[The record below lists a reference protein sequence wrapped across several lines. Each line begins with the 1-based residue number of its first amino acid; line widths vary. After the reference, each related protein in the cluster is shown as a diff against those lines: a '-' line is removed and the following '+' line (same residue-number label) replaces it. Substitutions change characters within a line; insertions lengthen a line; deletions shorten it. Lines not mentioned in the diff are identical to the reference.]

1 MVRTLARSSEKSS
14 AEGSVTRGQQRLL
27 RTWMSG
33 LNALTH
39 APSPTRTAAFL
50 GRPLLLQLL
59 RGTLPPRV
67 EAFQQGYLRGI
78 LASMGHEHL
87 APADLR
93 LTGWVEEEVRPRLA
107 DRQLPSPQQMA
118 FLLDRIFSST
128 EEQRL
133 EGTFELGCLLGL
145 LWRLIH
151 LPDNTQASVEAL
163 SVLAAKIQALDA
175 QPPVRLNPGA
185 RVVDLC
191 GSGKRRIQ
199 IPSISTTASILAAY
213 LAREEGLP
221 VAVSKSCSGGTSRP
235 TGSADS
241 LEVLLGRPVSTSIPE
256 NQSLSA
262 RLGLSFW
269 RCEQYMAHFAHWYHG
284 TTFAPTALSV
294 CAPAVLASP
303 VVRQRIIYGLT
314 AGPLEVCARVL
325 SRIYPEAEV
334 LVVSGRSADGAPL
347 LDEVSPWGPTEWVSA
362 RAGTLEQGTWSF
374 EHVGLPLSPLY
385 EAGAIPLQ
393 QFLAGDAPSDF
404 QDMASIEAALIL
416 GDGDLRHLDA
426 QRVARVR
433 ATLGT
438 SGLQAFIAE
447 MRAATLAA

>member
-1 MVRTLARSSEKSS
+1 MARTIALTSEKTP
-14 AEGSVTRGQQRLL
+14 AVGSVTREQQRLL

-33 LNALTH
+33 LNALTD
-39 APSPTRTAAFL
+39 ARSPTQTAAFL

-67 EAFQQGYLRGI
+67 EAFQRGYLRGI

-93 LTGWVEEEVRPRLA
+93 VSGWVEEELRPRLTA
-107 DRQLPSPQQMA
+107 GQLPSPEQMA
-118 FLLDRIFSST
+118 FLLDRIFSSP
-128 EEQRL
+128 EEERW

-151 LPDNTQASVEAL
+151 LPGNTLASVEAL
-163 SVLAAKIQALDA
+163 SVLAAKIKSLDA
-175 QPPVRLNPGA
+175 QRPVRLNPGA

-199 IPSISTTASILAAY
+199 LPSISTTASILAAY
-213 LAREEGLP
+213 LARERGLP
-221 VAVSKSCSGGTSRP
+221 VVVSKSCSGGTSRP

-241 LEVLLGRPVSTSIPE
+241 LEVLLGRPVATSIQE

-269 RCEQYMAHFAHWYHG
+269 RCEQYMPRFAHWYHG

-303 VVRQRIIYGLT
+303 VERQRIIYGLT
-314 AGPLEVCARVL
+314 AGPIEVCARVL
-325 SRIYPEAEV
+325 SRLYPEAEV

-347 LDEVSPWGPTEWVSA
+347 LDEVSPWGSTEWVSA
-362 RAGTLEQGTWSF
+362 RAGILEQGSWSF
-374 EHVGLPLSPLY
+374 EQVGLSRSPLY

-393 QFLAGDAPSDF
+393 QFLSGDAPSDF

-416 GDGDLRHLDA
+416 GDGDLRNLDA
-426 QRVARVR
+426 QQVAQVR

-438 SGLQAFIAE
+438 PGLQAFIAE